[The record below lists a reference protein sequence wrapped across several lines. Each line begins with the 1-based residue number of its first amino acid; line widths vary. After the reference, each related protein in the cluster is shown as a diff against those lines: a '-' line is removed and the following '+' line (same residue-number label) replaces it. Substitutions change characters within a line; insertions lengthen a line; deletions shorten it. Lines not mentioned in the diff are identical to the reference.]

1 MDTFKLKCAS
11 LLTRTFAKVDHVT
24 KTHFL
29 AGVIPINPFKISEAF
44 PTVFFLLG
52 SGCFIPHCVVLILLC
67 KLCTCS
73 CLLEATRKA
82 ASPEVH
88 FEEFLRRFQGIFSAV
103 R

>member
-1 MDTFKLKCAS
+1 MKRLP
-11 LLTRTFAKVDHVT
+11 L
-24 KTHFL
+24 
-29 AGVIPINPFKISEAF
+29 
-44 PTVFFLLG
+44 FFSYILG

-88 FEEFLRRFQGIFSAV
+88 FEEFCVGFKEFFQRLDKIKAEREALKPFAFREHLLV
-103 R
+103 LIQLNKVFIPTKNKPDIK